1 MRRTMWFSLA
11 ALLAGCAS
19 QPEYYDTN
27 AAVDMNP
34 LCASR
39 PDNPNEPVSKD
50 CERASG
56 VRWSQDDK
64 RSEPLDLSGA
74 KKKKDD

>member
-1 MRRTMWFSLA
+1 MRGTMLLVFA
-11 ALLAGCAS
+11 MVLAGCAS

-39 PDNPNEPVSKD
+39 PDNPNDPVSKD
-50 CERASG
+50 CERNSG

-64 RSEPLDLSGA
+64 SSQPLDLGGA
-74 KKKKDD
+74 KKKDD

>member
-1 MRRTMWFSLA
+1 MRGTMLLA
-11 ALLAGCAS
+11 LAVVLAGCAS
-19 QPEYYDTN
+19 QPEYFSTN
-27 AAVDMNP
+27 AAVDGNP

-50 CERASG
+50 CERTSG

-64 RSEPLDLSGA
+64 NSQPLDLSGA
-74 KKKKDD
+74 KKKDD